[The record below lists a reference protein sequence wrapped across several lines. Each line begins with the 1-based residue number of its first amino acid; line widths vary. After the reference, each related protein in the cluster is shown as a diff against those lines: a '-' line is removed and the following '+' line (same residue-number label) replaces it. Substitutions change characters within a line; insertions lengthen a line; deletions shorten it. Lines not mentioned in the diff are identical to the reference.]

1 MKNIKKTEKIW
12 SVCNTLYF
20 AVCLALSVFMVV
32 EGYRVLGSL
41 AQQGNVGAAF
51 GSIAVAV
58 AIALGYIASAI
69 SVVLLAVSAVFCVLS
84 MKREKTVL
92 KGAGAFAFG
101 IVKVVLCI
109 VFAVSMLNGN
119 WGMLAAVIVTVA
131 AAVLDFICFGAV
143 TKSRKAGEEIKD
155 EEKEPE
161 N

>member
-1 MKNIKKTEKIW
+1 M
-12 SVCNTLYF
+12 
-20 AVCLALSVFMVV
+20 
-32 EGYRVLGSL
+32 
-41 AQQGNVGAAF
+41 
-51 GSIAVAV
+51 
-58 AIALGYIASAI
+58 
-69 SVVLLAVSAVFCVLS
+69 
-84 MKREKTVL
+84 L

-109 VFAVSMLNGN
+109 LFAVSMLNGS

-155 EEKEPE
+155 EGKESE